1 MRGAGKNCLAV
12 SVARGQRIISFMAVR
27 QTFVRKTPIM
37 LQVRISSRTG
47 KAGQDQGRSP
57 MQEQRVLHISL
68 AAVHGSEF
76 PPRSAADSQPDW
88 HDASTIDTP
97 ACRRRNVHTHRY
109 R

>member
-76 PPRSAADSQPDW
+76 PPRSAADSQPD
-88 HDASTIDTP
+88 
-97 ACRRRNVHTHRY
+97 
-109 R
+109 